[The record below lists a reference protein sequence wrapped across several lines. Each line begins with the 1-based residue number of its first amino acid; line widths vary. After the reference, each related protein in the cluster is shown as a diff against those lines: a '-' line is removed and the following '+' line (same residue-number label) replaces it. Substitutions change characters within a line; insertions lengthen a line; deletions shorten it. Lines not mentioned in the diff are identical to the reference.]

1 MFPFFISQSSLI
13 FSQVIFIGYFFLLYH
28 AAVFVLF
35 ISVDVQRGVEAVNR
49 ILIFVSGN
57 KARNCVFISFDYLAF
72 GAENILLRFLS

>member
-13 FSQVIFIGYFFLLYH
+13 FSQVIFIGYFFLLHH

-49 ILIFVSGN
+49 ILIFASGN
-57 KARNCVFISFDYLAF
+57 KTRNCVFISFDYLAF